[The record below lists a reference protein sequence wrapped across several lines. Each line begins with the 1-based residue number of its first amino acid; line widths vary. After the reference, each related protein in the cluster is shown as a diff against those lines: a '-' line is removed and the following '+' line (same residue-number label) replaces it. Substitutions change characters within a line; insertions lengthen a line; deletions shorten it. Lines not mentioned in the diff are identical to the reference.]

1 MDGPHFAATGAQP
14 ATIGGHMAEND
25 KSGFNLP
32 ILRDTEKEKQDT
44 RGHTYVHFGG
54 DLKDRFVALSK
65 RAGYTR
71 KLNDLGVLIF
81 KQGLALAEAE
91 YDRQTKQPAKAGK

>member
-1 MDGPHFAATGAQP
+1 
-14 ATIGGHMAEND
+14 MADSD
-25 KSGFNLP
+25 KGSFNLP
-32 ILRDTEKEKQDT
+32 IIRDVEKEKQDT

-54 DLKDRFVALSK
+54 DLKERFVSLSK

-91 YDRQTKQPAKAGK
+91 YERQTGNKAGNKAGK